1 MKYTKQEL
9 IWLKNLVDKAVI
21 EASENMKLCKGN
33 SIGSLAELKRD
44 NMRDLS
50 EKIRKDIQQRN
61 GRMER

>member
-21 EASENMKLCKGN
+21 EASENMELCKGN
-33 SIGSLAELKRD
+33 PIGNLAELKRD

-50 EKIRKDIQQRN
+50 EKLRKDIRQRN
-61 GRMER
+61 GRTER